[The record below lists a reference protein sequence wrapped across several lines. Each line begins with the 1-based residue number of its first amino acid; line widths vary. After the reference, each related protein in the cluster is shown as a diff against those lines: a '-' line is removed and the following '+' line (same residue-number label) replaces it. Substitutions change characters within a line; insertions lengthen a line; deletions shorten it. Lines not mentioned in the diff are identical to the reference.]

1 MKRIKDHRLWKLLLT
16 ITLATTLLVLPAPPA
31 DAASFSYAAY
41 PKGTVGVKKPT
52 IGFDIAETDAPQ
64 RFSSFHMKVDG
75 QAVSGTLDTAEMSY
89 IYTPAAELSPG
100 THTVLVTLQ
109 FDGYEAI
116 ENTWTFEVAENAVG
130 EVKAD
135 YSKNQQDGL
144 KAINDYRTL
153 YGLQPLKLNPNLTL
167 AAKLHAS
174 YLSVNQAAK
183 SGLSLH
189 KEQSGLPGF
198 VGEGPGDRA
207 VFAGYYRGLGEDV
220 SFYTGSLVES
230 IDTLFDAPY
239 HRSPF
244 LNPEANELGIEMVG
258 DYVVIEFGFAGESD
272 ELGLVVSPA
281 PGDPYVPLQFEGH
294 EDPDPIRMHTGADYP
309 VGYPLMAVAE
319 GANITAVEL
328 ADAKLTD
335 SSGNKVELLKNSP
348 ANDDHLKNAA
358 ILIPAAPL
366 QPDTEYKAYVKLN
379 VSRNGVPAV
388 LEKSWSFRTEP
399 ADGMGKTKLHT
410 DASAYLK
417 LAAAAQTAP
426 LKHVVTFKLDNDQ
439 YSLDGL
445 RYPMKRAPFLL
456 DGSSYLWVRDL
467 SAALGASVTWDDSRK
482 AAVYTKNGRTITF
495 FTGRGAYEINGK
507 EYATGSPARL
517 ENELTL
523 IPVRLLSE
531 VLGAEVQYND
541 ATRIVTI
548 TY

>member
-1 MKRIKDHRLWKLLLT
+1 MFRMKNHRAGKLLLSL
-16 ITLATTLLVLPAPPA
+16 TLAMTVWVLPAPSV

-41 PKGTVGVKKPT
+41 PKGTVGIQKPV
-52 IGFDIAETDAPQ
+52 IGFDVGETDAAQ
-64 RFSSFHMKVDG
+64 RFSAFNMKVDG
-75 QAVSGTLDTAEMSY
+75 RMIAGTLDGEEMSY
-89 IYTPAAELSPG
+89 IYTPSEPLASGE
-100 THTVLVTLQ
+100 HTVEVTLQ

-116 ENTWTFEVAENAVG
+116 NSSWTFRVAENAVS

-135 YSKNQQDGL
+135 YGKNQQDGL
-144 KAINDYRTL
+144 QAINDYRIL
-153 YGLQPLKLNPNLTL
+153 YGLQPLKLNANLTL

-174 YLSVNQAAK
+174 YLAGNKAAN

-189 KEQSGLPGF
+189 KQQAGLPGF
-198 VGEGPGDRA
+198 IGEGPGERS
-207 VFAGYYRGLGEDV
+207 VYAGYYKGIGEDV
-220 SFYTGSLVES
+220 SFHTGTLIDS
-230 IDTLFDAPY
+230 IDSLFDAPY

-244 LNPEANELGIEMVG
+244 LNPDARDLGIEMVG
-258 DYVVIEFGFAGESD
+258 DYVVMEFGFGD
-272 ELGLVVSPA
+272 ETGDLNLVVSPA
-281 PGDPYVPLQFEGH
+281 PGDPYVPVNFEGY
-294 EDPDPIRMHTGADYP
+294 EDPDPIRMHTAAKYP
-309 VGYPLMAVAE
+309 VGYPLMAVAD

-328 ADAKLTD
+328 AGAKLTD
-335 SSGNKVELLKNSP
+335 ASGAEVELLKNSA

-366 QPDTEYKAYVKLN
+366 QPDMEYKAYVKLN
-379 VSRNGVPAV
+379 VSRNGVPSV

-399 ADGMGKTKLHT
+399 ADGIGKTKLHS
-410 DASAYLK
+410 D
-417 LAAAAQTAP
+417 AAAYVKQAQLPVPA
-426 LKHVVTFKLDNDQ
+426 KHVVTFKLDNDQ

-445 RYPMKRAPFLL
+445 RFPMKRAPFLL

-467 SAALGASVTWDDSRK
+467 SAALGATVTWDDSRK
-482 AAVYTKNGRTITF
+482 AAVYTKNGRTVTF

-507 EYATGSPARL
+507 EYTTGAPARL

-531 VLGAEVQYND
+531 VLGADVKYND

>member
-1 MKRIKDHRLWKLLLT
+1 MNRIKDHRLWKLLLT
-16 ITLATTLLVLPAPPA
+16 FTLALTLLVLPAPPA
-31 DAASFSYAAY
+31 DAASFSYSAY
-41 PKGTVGVKKPT
+41 PKGTVGMKKPT
-52 IGFDIAETDAPQ
+52 IGFDVAETDASP
-64 RFSSFHMKVDG
+64 RFSAFHMKVDG
-75 QAVSGTLDTAEMSY
+75 QAVDGTLDTAEMSY
-89 IYTPAAELSPG
+89 IYTPSEELAPG

-109 FDGYEAI
+109 FDGYQPI
-116 ENTWTFEVAENAVG
+116 ENSWTFEVAENAVD
-130 EVKAD
+130 EVQAD

-174 YLSVNQAAK
+174 YLSANQAAK

-189 KEQSGLPGF
+189 KQQSGLPGF

-207 VFAGYYRGLGEDV
+207 VYAGYYKGIGEDV
-220 SFYTGSLVES
+220 SFYTGTLVES
-230 IDTLFDAPY
+230 IDALFDAPY

-244 LNPEANELGIEMVG
+244 LNPDAKDLGIEMVG
-258 DYVVIEFGFAGESD
+258 DYVVIEFGFADESAD
-272 ELGLVVSPA
+272 LNLVVSPA
-281 PGDPYVPLQFEGH
+281 PGDPYVPLNFDGY
-294 EDPDPIRMHTGADYP
+294 EDPDPIRMHTAAKYP
-309 VGYPLMAVAE
+309 VGYPIMAVAE
-319 GANITAVEL
+319 GANITSVEL

-335 SSGNKVELLKNSP
+335 SSGNPVELLKNSP
-348 ANDDHLKNAA
+348 ANDDHLKTAA
-358 ILIPAAPL
+358 ILIPKAPL

-379 VSRNGVPAV
+379 VSRGGVPAV

-399 ADGMGKTKLHT
+399 ADGIGKTKLHA

-417 LAAAAQTAP
+417 LAELTSP
-426 LKHVVTFKLDNDQ
+426 LKHVVSFKLDSDQ
-439 YSLDGL
+439 YTLDGL
-445 RYPMKRAPFLL
+445 RFPMKRAPFLL

-482 AAVYTKNGRTITF
+482 AAIYTKNGRTITF
-495 FTGRGAYEINGK
+495 FTNRGAYEINGK
-507 EYATGSPARL
+507 SYTTGSPARL

-531 VLGAEVQYND
+531 VLGAEVKYNE